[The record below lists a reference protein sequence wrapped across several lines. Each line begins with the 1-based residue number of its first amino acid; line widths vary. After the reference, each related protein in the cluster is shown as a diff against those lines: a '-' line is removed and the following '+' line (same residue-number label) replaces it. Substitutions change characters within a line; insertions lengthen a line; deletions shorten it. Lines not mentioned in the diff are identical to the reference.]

1 MSTTSTIPATTTAV
15 ATATATGARSSDSRR
30 ASRALPVRAFA
41 RIAGVLF
48 AAVLGL
54 GLAGLNSSANAET
67 VTGGVEF
74 ETTVECGG
82 DYIDF
87 IVNTTDLDSGSYAKL
102 YVFDPYTQ
110 EWITD
115 DVWEEADAYAGYH
128 IPDISF
134 EDGYYSV
141 YMAYAQWTDNGWVY
155 AGEYMDTYTQY
166 YEDSSWTSSSCYMGF

>member
-1 MSTTSTIPATTTAV
+1 MSITSATTPATTTA
-15 ATATATGARSSDSRR
+15 TARVTGARSADSRR

-48 AAVLGL
+48 AALLGL

-67 VTGGVEF
+67 ITAGVEF
-74 ETTVECGG
+74 DTTVECGG

-102 YVFDPYTQ
+102 YVFDPSTQ

-115 DVWEEADAYAGYH
+115 GVWEEADAYAGYH

-134 EDGYYSV
+134 EDGFYSV
-141 YMAYAQWTDNGWVY
+141 YMAYAQ
-155 AGEYMDTYTQY
+155 
-166 YEDSSWTSSSCYMGF
+166 

>member
-1 MSTTSTIPATTTAV
+1 MSTKRTTPAAPVAV
-15 ATATATGARSSDSRR
+15 TDTRR
-30 ASRALPVRAFA
+30 VNSLRAGRTLPGRAFA

-54 GLAGLNSSANAET
+54 GLAGLNSTASAET
-67 VTGGVEF
+67 ITAGVEF
-74 ETTVECGG
+74 DTTVECGG

-110 EWITD
+110 GWITD
-115 DVWEEADAYAGYH
+115 GVWEEADAYAGYH
-128 IPDISF
+128 FPDISF

-155 AGEYMDTYTQY
+155 SGEYIDTYTQY
-166 YEDSSWTSSSCYMGF
+166 FEDSSWESGSCYMGF

>member
-1 MSTTSTIPATTTAV
+1 MSTTSTTPATVTDSPSADSR
-15 ATATATGARSSDSRR
+15 GADSRSIDSRSIDSRR

-48 AAVLGL
+48 AALLGL

-87 IVNTTDLDSGSYAKL
+87 IVNTTDLDSVATPSCTCSTRTPRSGS
-102 YVFDPYTQ
+102 PT
-110 EWITD
+110 
-115 DVWEEADAYAGYH
+115 
-128 IPDISF
+128 
-134 EDGYYSV
+134 
-141 YMAYAQWTDNGWVY
+141 
-155 AGEYMDTYTQY
+155 
-166 YEDSSWTSSSCYMGF
+166 TSG